1 MFGLILLFMDFALF
15 ILSFVFIILD
25 IKNYTE
31 NRYTEME
38 TTKIPKRSSYSLL
51 FGLLALVLAVVT
63 SYVGI

>member
-1 MFGLILLFMDFALF
+1 MDFALF

-31 NRYTEME
+31 NRYADME
-38 TTKIPKRSSYSLL
+38 TTKIPKKSSYGLL
-51 FGLLALVLAVVT
+51 CGLLALILAVIA